1 MMGITWDFDPG
12 QIKDDIDKEL
22 NKKINEFLT
31 TCYNNLVAL
40 SPVDTG
46 RYRSAHHFSLN
57 APSYA
62 ESGATAIKVP
72 IGDYP
77 TVYLQNNLPYV
88 VRIEHGHSKQAPSGV
103 YANAFNSA
111 LASL

>member
-1 MMGITWDFDPG
+1 MGITWNFDAS

-22 NKKINEFLT
+22 NKKINQFLMD
-31 TCYNNLVAL
+31 CYNNLIAL

-46 RYRSAHHFSLN
+46 RYRNAHHFSIN

-62 ESGATAIKVP
+62 ESGATSIKVP
-72 IGDYP
+72 MGDYP
-77 TVYLQNNLPYV
+77 TIYLQNNLPYV
-88 VRIEHGHSKQAPSGV
+88 VRIENGWSKQAPFGV

-111 LASL
+111 VASL

>member
-1 MMGITWDFDPG
+1 MGISWDFKPS

-22 NKKINEFLT
+22 NDKINKFLM
-31 TCYNNLVAL
+31 TCYNNVVAL

-46 RYRSAHHFSLN
+46 RYRGAHHFSIG

-62 ESGATAIKVP
+62 ESGATSIKVP
-72 IGDYP
+72 MGDYP
-77 TVYLQNNLPYV
+77 TIYLQNNLPYV
-88 VRIEHGHSKQAPSGV
+88 VRIENGWSKQAPSGV

-111 LASL
+111 VASL

>member
-1 MMGITWDFDPG
+1 MGISWDFKPS

-22 NKKINEFLT
+22 NDKINKFLM
-31 TCYNNLVAL
+31 TCYNNVVAL

-46 RYRSAHHFSLN
+46 RYRNAHHFSIN

-62 ESGATAIKVP
+62 ESGATSIKVP
-72 IGDYP
+72 MGDYP
-77 TVYLQNNLPYV
+77 TIYLQNNLPYAE
-88 VRIEHGHSKQAPSGV
+88 RIELGWSKQAPSGV

-111 LASL
+111 VVSL

>member
-1 MMGITWDFDPG
+1 MGITWDFKPE

-22 NKKINEFLT
+22 NDKINKFLM

-46 RYRSAHHFSLN
+46 RYRGAHHFSIDT
-57 APSYA
+57 PSYA
-62 ESGATAIKVP
+62 ESGATFVRVP

-77 TVYLQNNLPYV
+77 TVYLQNNLPYAE
-88 VRIEHGHSKQAPSGV
+88 RIELGWSQQAPSGV
-103 YANAFNSA
+103 YGNAFNSA
-111 LASL
+111 VESL

>member
-1 MMGITWDFDPG
+1 MGITWNFKPE
-12 QIKDDIDKEL
+12 QVKDDIEKEI
-22 NKKINEFLT
+22 NDKINKFLM

-46 RYRSAHHFSLN
+46 RYRGAHHFSIN

-62 ESGATAIKVP
+62 GNGATAIRVQV
-72 IGDYP
+72 GEYP
-77 TVYLQNNLPYV
+77 VVYLQNNLPYAE
-88 VRIEHGHSKQAPSGV
+88 RIENGWSKQAPSGV

-111 LASL
+111 MESL

>member
-1 MMGITWDFDPG
+1 MGITWEFDPG
-12 QIKDDIDKEL
+12 QIKDDIEKEINL
-22 NKKINEFLT
+22 KINEFLT
-31 TCYNNLVAL
+31 ICYNNLVAL

-46 RYRSAHHFSLN
+46 RYRSAHHFSIN

-62 ESGATAIKVP
+62 ESGAKAIKVP

-77 TVYLQNNLPYV
+77 PVYLQNNLPYV

-111 LASL
+111 VASL